1 MLQYIGKFQLQ
12 IPQQKLDDIELA
24 HAGLPPCAWIISVM
38 DIDVLDVFL
47 YLSPFTISIYL
58 FHSIESKSLLSVLT
72 FSYSIE
78 NNFPNLTRVE
88 NIAQSC

>member
-47 YLSPFTISIYL
+47 YLSLPIYPF
-58 FHSIESKSLLSVLT
+58 HESKSLLSVLT

-78 NNFPNLTRVE
+78 KQV
-88 NIAQSC
+88 S